1 MVSII
6 IVNWNSGR
14 LLDNCVQSLIR
25 NAAGCQIIV
34 VDNASTDS
42 SLTFLEGMGAEVSVL
57 RNSRNLG
64 FAAANNLGW
73 RESKGTRILFLNP
86 DAESLPGS
94 VECLDSA
101 LSADDGVWAAGG
113 CLLSPSGQSQPD
125 FNVRSFPTVG
135 KVAADMLFLD
145 EVRRL
150 GPRARY
156 RRADCGAVAMDVD
169 QPAAACLMVQ
179 RTALESAGGFDESFR
194 PAWFEDVDLC
204 KRIRNQGG
212 RIRYEP
218 GARFIHHGGYS
229 LSRMPRQDFLESF
242 HANQI
247 RYFRK
252 HHGPRIAGRVRKI
265 VILGLLLRSAF
276 SIAYPLAPGS
286 SRLSS
291 ARVFWIAARRIGKL
305 REVAA

>member
-14 LLDNCVQSLIR
+14 LLENCVQSLIG
-25 NAAGCQIIV
+25 NAAGCQIVI

-42 SLTFLEGMGAEVSVL
+42 SLTFLERTRADIPVL
-57 RNSRNLG
+57 RNSRNIG

-73 RESKGTRILFLNP
+73 RMSKGTSILFLNP
-86 DAESLPGS
+86 DTESLHGS
-94 VECLDSA
+94 VELLDST
-101 LSADDGVWAAGG
+101 LSADNGVWAAGG
-113 CLLSPSGQSQPD
+113 HLVSPSGQPQSD
-125 FNVRSFPTVG
+125 FNVRPFPTVG
-135 KVAADMLFLD
+135 RVAADMLFLD
-145 EVRRL
+145 EIRHFSPRIRPRRVSP
-150 GPRARY
+150 GN
-156 RRADCGAVAMDVD
+156 VVMDVD
-169 QPAAACLMVQ
+169 QPAAACLMVK

-212 RIRYEP
+212 RIRYVP

-229 LSRMPRQDFLESF
+229 LSRMSWQDFLESF
-242 HANQI
+242 HSNQI

-252 HHGPRIAGRVRKI
+252 HHGPHTAARVKKI
-265 VILGLLLRSAF
+265 VVLGLFLRSAI
-276 SIAYPLAPGS
+276 SVAYPLAPGL

-291 ARVFWIAARRIGKL
+291 ARAFWMAARRIGKL
-305 REVAA
+305 PEVAA